1 MAELTYNPT
10 PADQPEFNESELEA
24 LKVGE
29 AQAQAEG
36 AMLAGKFKSTEDL
49 EKAYLELQSK
59 LGNNDGTQ
67 QEEQGQQETLQVEE
81 DPTQV
86 ILTQASDEFSS
97 NGELSQET
105 VAKLSEL
112 SNQDLINAYLEAK
125 NAPAPAVD
133 LNQQQVNEIFQA
145 AGGEQ
150 NYNALIEWASQSL
163 PEAAV
168 NAYNSTVET
177 GDPYAIQLAL
187 AGLKAAYTDQNGFE
201 GEMLT
206 GKPAFE
212 KPDVFRSQAEVLAAM
227 QDPRY
232 DRDPAYRNDVFEKI
246 GRSPIQY

>member
-1 MAELTYNPT
+1 
-10 PADQPEFNESELEA
+10 
-24 LKVGE
+24 
-29 AQAQAEG
+29 
-36 AMLAGKFKSTEDL
+36 MLAGKFKSPEDL

-59 LGNNDGTQ
+59 LGANDG
-67 QEEQGQQETLQVEE
+67 EEQGQQEALQVDE

-112 SNQDLINAYLEAK
+112 SNSDLINAYLEAK
-125 NAPAPAVD
+125 NSTPAAAD

-187 AGLKAAYTDQNGFE
+187 AGLKAAYTEQNGFE

>member
-49 EKAYLELQSK
+49 EKAYIELQSK
-59 LGNNDGTQ
+59 LGNNDGSQ
-67 QEEQGQQETLQVEE
+67 QEEQGQQEALQVEE
-81 DPTQV
+81 TPSQV

-125 NAPAPAVD
+125 NAPAPAAD

-150 NYNALIEWASQSL
+150 NYNALVEWASQSL

>member
-49 EKAYLELQSK
+49 EKAYIELQSK
-59 LGNNDGTQ
+59 LGTNDGTQ
-67 QEEQGQQETLQVEE
+67 QEEQGQQEALQVDE